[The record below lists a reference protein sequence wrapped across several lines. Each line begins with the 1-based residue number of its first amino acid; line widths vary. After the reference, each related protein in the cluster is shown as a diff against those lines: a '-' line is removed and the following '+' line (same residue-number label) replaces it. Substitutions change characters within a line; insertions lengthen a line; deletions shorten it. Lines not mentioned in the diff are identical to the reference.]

1 MNARLYKTILTA
13 VVTIPLGTFASGR
26 LFAQTCQPF
35 FYGVLLLAKV
45 HYISAP
51 NLDGDRLVVGEYHP
65 DAYGLAWEIPYPMF
79 PKQTFCGLVEIAPG
93 LFAETYVP
101 PNFSGDFSTFGV
113 TLLDPHTSRFDFA
126 SGDFSMDPFAG
137 NRHPTDY
144 SLGVWRITSAPL
156 VFSASQSVPIVL
168 SLLGAN
174 DSFYTSELTLT
185 NRGAADQVL
194 TFKYTAAFGEGS
206 GSVTDTLQAGRQ
218 RIVPDAIA
226 YLRSL
231 GLRIAASTRNGGTL
245 TVKASGLASPADVA
259 VTVRTTTTL
268 AEGRAGLAY
277 SGNATWGTHV
287 GGLPG
292 DSDPR
297 YICGL
302 RQNPADRSHV
312 AVTHAGNPEEGEI
325 VLRLTVTSG
334 NAPFASWTLPE
345 ITLAPGGFHQIDEVL
360 ISNGLSLSNGY
371 VRVQRVSGRAPYVA
385 YGVINDQANS
395 DGSFVPPMR
404 PTRGFPELRLTIP
417 VMVETEVYKSELILT
432 NTSGRQQKVDLSF
445 VAKGIQ
451 TPGHRANFSIDLAAG
466 QQLLLP
472 DFVQY
477 LRDRGIPGI
486 GPRATNYAGALIA
499 TVPAKDRDGNDGRGV
514 FIGARTSTPSKDGG
528 QLGVFYPGFP
538 LEPDR
543 MATTSAW
550 IYGLQQNSETRTN
563 LGLTSAGLADGE
575 SNTFR
580 IELFDGE
587 SGKKVNTIEGITL
600 DSQGWVQIERILDQ
614 FAPGTTSGYAHV
626 TRTAGKNPFIAYAV
640 VNDGA
645 QPGQRTGDGAFVSMQ
660 LDVPRGPEDSGYGY
674 WDY

>member
-1 MNARLYKTILTA
+1 
-13 VVTIPLGTFASGR
+13 
-26 LFAQTCQPF
+26 
-35 FYGVLLLAKV
+35 
-45 HYISAP
+45 
-51 NLDGDRLVVGEYHP
+51 
-65 DAYGLAWEIPYPMF
+65 
-79 PKQTFCGLVEIAPG
+79 
-93 LFAETYVP
+93 
-101 PNFSGDFSTFGV
+101 
-113 TLLDPHTSRFDFA
+113 
-126 SGDFSMDPFAG
+126 
-137 NRHPTDY
+137 
-144 SLGVWRITSAPL
+144 
-156 VFSASQSVPIVL
+156 
-168 SLLGAN
+168 
-174 DSFYTSELTLT
+174 
-185 NRGAADQVL
+185 
-194 TFKYTAAFGEGS
+194 
-206 GSVTDTLQAGRQ
+206 
-218 RIVPDAIA
+218 
-226 YLRSL
+226 
-231 GLRIAASTRNGGTL
+231 
-245 TVKASGLASPADVA
+245 
-259 VTVRTTTTL
+259 
-268 AEGRAGLAY
+268 
-277 SGNATWGTHV
+277 
-287 GGLPG
+287 
-292 DSDPR
+292 
-297 YICGL
+297 
-302 RQNPADRSHV
+302 
-312 AVTHAGNPEEGEI
+312 
-325 VLRLTVTSG
+325 
-334 NAPFASWTLPE
+334 
-345 ITLAPGGFHQIDEVL
+345 VL

-371 VRVQRVSGRAPYVA
+371 VRVQRVSGRAPYFA

-395 DGSFVPPMR
+395 DGSFVPPML

-417 VMVETEVYKSELILT
+417 VMVETEAYTSELVLT
-432 NTSGRQQKVDLSF
+432 NTSGSQEKVDLSF

-486 GPRATNYAGALIA
+486 GPRATNYVGALIA
-499 TVPAKDRDGNDGRGV
+499 TVPARDRDGNDGRGV

-528 QLGVFYPGFP
+528 QFGVFYPGFP

-600 DSQGWVQIERILDQ
+600 DSQGWVQIGNVLAQ
-614 FAPGTTSGYAHV
+614 YAPGTTSGYAHV

-660 LDVPRGPEDSGYGY
+660 LDVPYAAASSTLGP